1 MIRVPTPG
9 APHVVK
15 RSGVEGVGELGPGVK
30 GGRPPCEDHPRQ
42 APCASACAKPSAVSY
57 RSSACH
63 CQRPWENL
71 GLTTKEALLRPAC
84 RDLQDDPSFFKNLS
98 YTSKEFSPNV
108 RYYGHQIEA
117 ACGMLI
123 TDIHW
128 ICTARGVIPVK
139 VPMPPQTATRQNM
152 YWTGNRQRQRCNDDG
167 PRFVWQGFFVGFG
180 MFWSYGTWIGTWK
193 WKTIALLLSVGQA
206 QCFWWFS

>member
-15 RSGVEGVGELGPGVK
+15 RLGVEGVGELGPRGVR

-84 RDLQDDPSFFKNLS
+84 RDLQDDPSFFEKIFRTPGRSFLQMS
-98 YTSKEFSPNV
+98 DTS
-108 RYYGHQIEA
+108 RMDHQIEA
-117 ACGMLI
+117 VCGMLI
-123 TDIHW
+123 PISTGYALPEVSFPSKCRCHH
-128 ICTARGVIPVK
+128 K
-139 VPMPPQTATRQNM
+139 PQHGRT
-152 YWTGNRQRQRCNDDG
+152 C
-167 PRFVWQGFFVGFG
+167 
-180 MFWSYGTWIGTWK
+180 I
-193 WKTIALLLSVGQA
+193 
-206 QCFWWFS
+206 